1 MKKLVAFICFFI
13 AGGSL
18 QAKDSLQVSSPNK
31 KVVVKVQAVN
41 NLSYTISFEG
51 KIILQPSLIDL
62 AIENRSSLSEK
73 VKIKSSDI
81 IVVDETIISPVPEK
95 RKIVKDNYNQLTINF
110 SQPYSLIFRVY
121 DDGVAYRIATRFK
134 DSIVIQS
141 EKAMFAFEKGRKILL
156 PLIDPGQRTDKFHTS
171 FEELYQSKT
180 IDSLTTQSF
189 AYSPVLIG
197 GGEEVKIAITESDL
211 EDYPGM
217 FLQGTGTNAIEGLFA
232 PYPLETKM
240 TDGEFPQEVVTKRA
254 NYIAKTKGTRN
265 FPWRVF
271 IIAKEDKDLPGCDLV
286 YRLASP
292 AKIKDVSWIN
302 PGKGTDEWIIGIN
315 LFNVPF
321 KAGINTATYKYYIDF
336 AKQFGLQRIMMDAGW
351 SHYKNLFDITPEI
364 NMDTIAAYAKSKGIK
379 LSMWTLCSTLDKQL
393 DSALDQFNKW
403 GVDFIMTDFMDR
415 DDQPMV
421 NFYDRISKACADKKI
436 MIMFHGAY
444 PMKGYNRTWPNNVTR
459 EGILGS
465 EYNIWSDKPTPQHN
479 VTLPF
484 TRMLAGPMDYEP
496 GILDNA
502 TKEQFRPI
510 GKKVMSQ
517 GTRCHQLAMFVV
529 YDSPV
534 QIFAGNPSQGMMEPE
549 FMKFLGEIPTTW
561 DETKILSGKV
571 GEYIVTARRKGDD
584 WWVGGMT
591 DWEARPISFQIDFL
605 WGNYEQVFISD
616 GVNAANYPSDYSI
629 IKSER
634 EFETGPHSPMN
645 ITIEPGMAP
654 GGGFIIKYKKKK

>member
-1 MKKLVAFICFFI
+1 MKRLLVILFYVLAFTDLF
-13 AGGSL
+13 AT
-18 QAKDSLQVSSPNK
+18 DSLLVTSPDKKITVSVFYKDKITYSIK
-31 KVVVKVQAVN
+31 
-41 NLSYTISFEG
+41 YEG
-51 KIILQPSLIDL
+51 KTILQPSLIDL
-62 AIENRSSLSEK
+62 LVENKTALSEK
-73 VKIKSSDI
+73 VKLTSKKIETF
-81 IVVDETIISPVPEK
+81 DENIISPVAEK
-95 RKIVKDNYNQLTINF
+95 RKIIRDNYNQLTINF
-110 SQPYSLIFRVY
+110 AQPYTLIFRAY
-121 DDGVAYRIATRFK
+121 NDGVAYRIATKFK
-134 DSIVIQS
+134 DSIVIKN
-141 EKAMFAFEKGRKILL
+141 EIGVFAFEKGKNILL

-171 FEELYQSKT
+171 FEELYQSKS

-189 AYSPVLIG
+189 AYSPVLVGSADEI
-197 GGEEVKIAITESDL
+197 KIAITESDL

-217 FLQGTGTNAIEGLFA
+217 FLQGTNSNAVEGLFA

-265 FPWRVF
+265 FPWRVL

-292 AKIKDVSWIN
+292 SKIKDVSWIN

-315 LFNVPF
+315 LFNVSF

-351 SHYKNLFDITPEI
+351 SHYKNLFDITPDI
-364 NMDTIAAYAKSKGIK
+364 NMDTIAAYARSKGIK

-465 EYNIWSDKPTPQHN
+465 EYNIWSDKPTPEHD
-479 VTLPF
+479 VILPF
-484 TRMLAGPMDYEP
+484 TRMMAGPMDYEP

-529 YDSPV
+529 YDSPI
-534 QIFAGNPSQGMMEPE
+534 QIFSGNPSQGTMEPE

-561 DETKILSGKV
+561 DETKVLAGKV
-571 GEYIVTARRKGDD
+571 GDYIVTARRKGDD
-584 WWVGGMT
+584 WYIGGMT
-591 DWEARPISFQIDFL
+591 DWEAREIQFIIDFL
-605 WGNYEQVFISD
+605 NDEYELLFTPMELMQIIIHPIISSI
-616 GVNAANYPSDYSI
+616 NTLLMFKLPSDV
-629 IKSER
+629 
-634 EFETGPHSPMN
+634 
-645 ITIEPGMAP
+645 
-654 GGGFIIKYKKKK
+654 